1 MNKKKE
7 NRKIYLVI
15 VTLFVFWLIVGATDF
30 IRVHSFERPLFCI
43 GTKVA
48 DDGGSGHY
56 MGLGYSFDI
65 EGNFMPED
73 ELPGVTKY
81 SYQIFGI
88 TVKSGLRD

>member
-1 MNKKKE
+1 MSKKK
-7 NRKIYLVI
+7 KICLVI
-15 VTLFVFWLIVGATDF
+15 AILFAFWVIIGVTDF
-30 IRVHSFERPLFCI
+30 IRVHSFEKPLFCI
-43 GTKVA
+43 GIKVA

-56 MGLGYSFDI
+56 VGAGYSFDL

-88 TVKSGLRD
+88 LVKTGLRD